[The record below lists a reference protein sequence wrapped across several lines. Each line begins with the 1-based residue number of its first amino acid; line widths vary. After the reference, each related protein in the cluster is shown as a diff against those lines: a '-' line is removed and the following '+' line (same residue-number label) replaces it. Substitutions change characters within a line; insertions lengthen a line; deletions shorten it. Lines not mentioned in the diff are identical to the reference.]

1 MSANI
6 FLEGLGQTAKAK
18 TYNSAIRQY
27 QKWGGLLPSTSGKV
41 EQYLVSQAT
50 KESPLASTTLSLHVA
65 AIRYWHTWHNFNDP
79 TQSIRVRETLSGIRA
94 KEKRIP
100 LSKRPLSVEEAV
112 KVMGYIVSSS
122 ITNKEKRD
130 KAIVA
135 AFIGTGY
142 RRSMISDITV
152 EMVTGLDITEAD
164 IAISLPKHKGGKPV
178 YSVIPFSNNEY
189 CLASVIKNYVTQ
201 LPSKSGFLFRAV
213 NKKDALSDA
222 LTPTSINR
230 IAKQVFERVGIK
242 DEKLS
247 SHSMR
252 KTMVNLLFS
261 QKQSLEV
268 IMKQG
273 GWSKGDT
280 VRGAYLDSNH
290 QAQAAAINDMLA
302 SLLAQQSLK
311 SN

>member
-1 MSANI
+1 MIENI
-6 FLEGLGQTAKAK
+6 FLQGLGQTAKAK

-41 EQYLVSQAT
+41 EQYLVYQAT
-50 KESPLASTTLSLHVA
+50 KNTPMASTSLSLHVA
-65 AIRYWHTWHNFNDP
+65 ALRYWHTWHNFNDP
-79 TQSIRVRETLSGIRA
+79 TQSIRVRETLSGIRS

-100 LSKRPLSVEEAV
+100 LSKRPLSIQEAV
-112 KVMGYIVSSS
+112 KVMNYVVSPSSS
-122 ITNKEKRD
+122 IKEKRD
-130 KAIVA
+130 KAIIA

-142 RRSMISDITV
+142 RRSMI
-152 EMVTGLDITEAD
+152 AD
-164 IAISLPKHKGGKPV
+164 IAFEMIAGLHENTTDIAINLPKHKGGKPV
-178 YSVIPFSNNEY
+178 YSVIPFSGNQY
-189 CLASVIKNYVTQ
+189 CLAGVIKNYANE
-201 LPSKSGFLFRAV
+201 LPLKSGFLFRGV
-213 NKKDALSDA
+213 NKKDVLMNA

-230 IAKQVFERVGIK
+230 IAKQVFERVGIS

-252 KTMVNLLFS
+252 KTLVNLLFE

-290 QAQAAAINDMLA
+290 KVQAGAISDMLD
-302 SLLAQQSLK
+302 SLLAVS
-311 SN
+311 SS

>member
-1 MSANI
+1 MTENI
-6 FLEGLGQTAKAK
+6 FLQGLGQTAKAK

-41 EQYLVSQAT
+41 EQYLVYQAT
-50 KESPLASTTLSLHVA
+50 KSTPMASTSLSLHVA
-65 AIRYWHTWHNFNDP
+65 ALRYWHTWHNFNDP
-79 TQSIRVRETLSGIRA
+79 TQSIRVRETLSGIRS

-100 LSKRPLSVEEAV
+100 LNKRPLTAQEAV
-112 KVMGYIVSSS
+112 KVMAYIVSSS
-122 ITNKEKRD
+122 QTIKEKRN
-130 KAIVA
+130 KAIIA

-142 RRSMISDITV
+142 RRSMIADITL
-152 EMVTGLDITEAD
+152 EMMTGLKEEQAD

-178 YSVIPFSNNEY
+178 YSVIPFSGNQY
-189 CLASVIKNYVTQ
+189 CLARVIKNYANE
-201 LPSKSGFLFRAV
+201 LPLKSGYLFRGI
-213 NKKDALSDA
+213 NKKDVLKNG
-222 LTPTSINR
+222 LTPTSVNR
-230 IAKQVFERVGIK
+230 IAKQVFELVGIG

-252 KTMVNLLFS
+252 KTLVNLLFE
-261 QKQSLEV
+261 QKSSLEV

-290 QAQAAAINDMLA
+290 QVQASAINDMLD
-302 SLLAQQSLK
+302 SLLATSQS
-311 SN
+311 

>member
-1 MSANI
+1 MSENI
-6 FLEGLGQTAKAK
+6 FLQGLGQTAKAK

-41 EQYLVSQAT
+41 EQYLVYQAT
-50 KESPLASTTLSLHVA
+50 KNTPMASTSLSLHVA
-65 AIRYWHTWHNFNDP
+65 ALRYWHTWHNFNDP
-79 TQSIRVRETLSGIRA
+79 TQSIRVRETLSGIRS

-100 LSKRPLSVEEAV
+100 LSKRPLSVQEAV
-112 KVMGYIVSSS
+112 KVMNYLVSPSSS
-122 ITNKEKRD
+122 NKEKRD
-130 KAIVA
+130 KAIIA

-142 RRSMISDITV
+142 RRSMIADITL
-152 EMVTGLDITEAD
+152 EMVAGLYEDAAD

-178 YSVIPFSNNEY
+178 YSVIPFSGNRY
-189 CLASVIKNYVTQ
+189 CLARVIKNYANE
-201 LPSKSGFLFRAV
+201 LPLKSGFLFRGV
-213 NKKDALSDA
+213 NKKGVLMKT

-230 IAKQVFERVGIK
+230 IAKQVFERVGIS

-252 KTMVNLLFS
+252 KTLVNLLFE

-290 QAQAAAINDMLA
+290 QVQAGAISDMLD
-302 SLLAQQSLK
+302 SLLAVS
-311 SN
+311 SS

>member
-1 MSANI
+1 MSENI
-6 FLEGLGQTAKAK
+6 FLQGLGQTAKAK

-41 EQYLVSQAT
+41 EQYLVYQAT
-50 KESPLASTTLSLHVA
+50 KNTPMASTSLSLHVA
-65 AIRYWHTWHNFNDP
+65 ALRYWHTWHNFNDP
-79 TQSIRVRETLSGIRA
+79 TQSIRVRETLSGIRS

-100 LSKRPLSVEEAV
+100 LSKRPLSVQEAV
-112 KVMGYIVSSS
+112 KVMNYLVSPSSS
-122 ITNKEKRD
+122 NKEKRD
-130 KAIVA
+130 KAIIA

-142 RRSMISDITV
+142 RRSMIADITL
-152 EMVTGLDITEAD
+152 EMIAGLYENAAD

-178 YSVIPFSNNEY
+178 YSVIPFSGNQY
-189 CLASVIKNYVTQ
+189 CLARVIKNYANE
-201 LPSKSGFLFRAV
+201 LPLKSGFLFRGV
-213 NKKDALSDA
+213 NKKGVLMNA

-230 IAKQVFERVGIK
+230 IAKQVFERVGIS

-252 KTMVNLLFS
+252 KTLVNLLFE

-290 QAQAAAINDMLA
+290 QVQAGAISDMLD
-302 SLLAQQSLK
+302 SLLAVS
-311 SN
+311 SS